1 MKAGVI
7 GLGAMG
13 AGMAANLAREGLL
26 AAVWNRTYERAVD
39 FAGRHGVA
47 AAADAP
53 TVAAQCDVILTC
65 VSADA
70 DVLEVVE
77 AMRPELGEG
86 KVVVDTSTISADTAR
101 EAARRVAETGA
112 RFLDAPV
119 SGGKE
124 GAEQGTMVMMVGGDE
139 STLERIRPVL
149 SAISRSATHMGPSGA
164 GQVTKAVNQ
173 IMVAG
178 IIQGVTEGL
187 AFGQAQGL
195 DMDKVIEVLSGGAG
209 GSWLLQH
216 RGPTLVRG
224 RYEPGFKMALH
235 YKDLEICRSMLEN
248 MGVALPVVE
257 MTLKQYRPLIEQ
269 GYGEEDISALHRGKR
284 AMFENG
290 GNKRGL

>member
-13 AGMAANLAREGLL
+13 AGMAANLAKQGLL
-26 AAVWNRTYERAVD
+26 AAVWNRTYDKAVD
-39 FAGRHGVA
+39 FAGQHGVA

-53 TVAAQCDVILTC
+53 TVAAQCDVIITC

-70 DVLEVVE
+70 DVLEVVD
-77 AMRPELGEG
+77 AMLPELGEG
-86 KVVVDTSTISADTAR
+86 KVVIDTSTVSADTAR
-101 EAARRVAETGA
+101 EAAERVAATGA
-112 RFLDAPV
+112 QFLDAPV

-124 GAEQGTMVMMVGGDE
+124 GAEKATMVMMVGGDE
-139 STLERIRPVL
+139 ATLERVRPVL
-149 SAISRSATHMGPSGA
+149 SAISRSATYMGPSGA

-178 IIQGVTEGL
+178 INQGVTEGL

-195 DMDKVIEVLSGGAG
+195 DMDKVIEVLSGGAA
-209 GSWLLQH
+209 GSWFLQH
-216 RGPTLVRG
+216 RGPTMVRG
-224 RYEPGFKMALH
+224 VYEPGFKMALH
-235 YKDLEICRSMLEN
+235 RKDLEICRAMLEN

-257 MTLKQYRPLIEQ
+257 MTLKQYRPLIE
-269 GYGEEDISALHRGKR
+269 GGHGDDDISGLYRSKR

-290 GNKRGL
+290 GNKKSL